1 MRFRGTL
8 ILLII
13 CAAFAG
19 YLYFYEIKGGEKREK
34 AKQAESRVWSLD
46 SSAIQQI
53 DLTIG
58 NDTVAVARTGDKDW
72 KIIAPRTLD
81 ADATGLNALSQSAAE
96 INRESV
102 IETNAGDLSRF
113 GLQPPKVN
121 LKLKTKDGKEYNIL
135 FGNNNPTGNSTYA
148 TVGGTNEVFL
158 VANSVT
164 SNFNKKLEDLRNHSI
179 LSFEQ
184 YEAQS
189 LELKSSKDD
198 VQLVKENDSW
208 FSHGDGKWAASTTAV
223 NEILSSLANGR
234 IKEFF
239 DENPA
244 EYVNLGFDNPSVD
257 VRITVGKDKAL
268 KHLIIGNE
276 KSALLKKGEKKPAL
290 IGANLYLAKDESR
303 NDMFFVD
310 KTFIDTILKQRSDL
324 RDKALAAFQR
334 WDIDSI
340 ILTNSKGTFSFTKSG
355 GDWVLGD
362 AKKKTNWEAVNGILD
377 ALEKPIK
384 EFIDKPEP
392 PAAYG
397 FDKPSARVVLK
408 QGQTV
413 KADLVFGK
421 ETKDGI
427 YAQVQG
433 EATAKLADKES
444 FDKINKAEPDFVAS
458 EKTPE
463 ASTTASGR

>member
-13 CAAFAG
+13 CAAFG
-19 YLYFYEIKGGEKREK
+19 SYLYFYEIKGGEKREK
-34 AKQAESRVWSLD
+34 AKQAENRVWSLD

-53 DLTIG
+53 DLVAG
-58 NDTVAVARTGDKDW
+58 AETVVVARAGDKGW
-72 KIIAPRTLD
+72 KITVPRTLD
-81 ADATGLNALSQSAAE
+81 ADAAVLDSMARSAAD

-102 IETNAGDLSRF
+102 IETNAGDPARF
-113 GLQPPKVN
+113 GLQPPQVN
-121 LKLKTKDGKEYNIL
+121 LKLKTKEGKEYSIL
-135 FGNNNPTGNSTYA
+135 FGNKNPTGNSTYA
-148 TVGGTNEVFL
+148 MVGGTNEVIL
-158 VANSVT
+158 VASSAA
-164 SNFNKKLEDLRNHSI
+164 SNFNKKLEDLRNHAI

-189 LELKSSKDD
+189 LELKSAKGD

-208 FSHGDGKWAASTTAV
+208 FSQEEGKWAASSSGV
-223 NEILSSLANGR
+223 NEILSSLSNGR

-244 EYVNLGFDNPSVD
+244 EYANLGFEKPLVD
-257 VRITVGKDKAL
+257 VRVIVGKDKAL
-268 KHLIIGNE
+268 KHLMIGTE

-290 IGANLYLAKDESR
+290 PGANLYLARDEARS
-303 NDMFFVD
+303 DLFFVD
-310 KTFIDTILKQRSDL
+310 KGFVDGLLKQRSDL

-334 WDIDSI
+334 WDVDSI
-340 ILTNSKGTFSFTKSG
+340 TLTNSKGTFNFTKSG
-355 GDWVLGD
+355 GDWVLDD

-377 ALEKPIK
+377 ALEKPVK
-384 EFIDKPEP
+384 EFVDKPEL

-397 FDKPSARVVLK
+397 IDKPAARVVLK

-413 KADLVFGK
+413 KADLAFGK
-421 ETKDGI
+421 EAKDGI

-433 EATAKLADKES
+433 EAAVKIADKES
-444 FDKINKAEPDFVAS
+444 FDKINKGESDFVAAATT
-458 EKTPE
+458 EAGTPE
-463 ASTTASGR
+463 QK